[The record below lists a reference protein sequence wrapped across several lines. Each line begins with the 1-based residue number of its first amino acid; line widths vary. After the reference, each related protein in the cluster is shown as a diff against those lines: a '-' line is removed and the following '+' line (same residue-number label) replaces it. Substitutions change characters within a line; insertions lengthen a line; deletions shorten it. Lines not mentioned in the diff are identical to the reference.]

1 MQNNINENPWLQS
14 IKDQDFLINV
24 DDSDII
30 INIEPI
36 NNAQEE
42 NSNE

>member
-36 NNAQEE
+36 NNTQEE